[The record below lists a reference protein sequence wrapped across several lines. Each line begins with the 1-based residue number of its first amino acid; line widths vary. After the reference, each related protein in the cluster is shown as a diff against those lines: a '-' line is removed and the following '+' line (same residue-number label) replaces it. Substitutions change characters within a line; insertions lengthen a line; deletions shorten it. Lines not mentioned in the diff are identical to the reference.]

1 MQVNKIDTTNFQGI
15 YRIANTPRNVS
26 EIQKYVTPMY
36 EQIRHEKSFLFE
48 GFNPFKQALDIILNE
63 IADGEKYSLSWLK
76 MNAENFGADFSK
88 IGDGILHI
96 ITGKKDISR
105 VFEHMKNRAFHK
117 PTVLEQI
124 KEFFSRPEE
133 DYSDKPEHLRLLFH
147 ALDVNKEEDNAFY
160 ENFGDE
166 IIEVKT
172 PQDLLTKMLCEK
184 L

>member
-15 YRIANTPRNVS
+15 YRIANTPKNVS
-26 EIQKYVTPMY
+26 EIQKFVTPMY
-36 EQIRHEKSFLFE
+36 EHIRHEKTLLFE
-48 GFNPFKQALDIILNE
+48 GYNPFKQALDILLE
-63 IADGEKYSLSWLK
+63 HIADEQKYSLSWLK

-88 IGDGILHI
+88 VGDGILHI
-96 ITGKKDISR
+96 IAGKKDLSR
-105 VFEHMKNRAFHK
+105 VLEHMKNRAFHK

-124 KEFFSRPEE
+124 KEFFSRPEK

-147 ALDVNKEEDNAFY
+147 ALDVNKDEDTAFY
-160 ENFGDE
+160 EKFGKE

-172 PQDLLTKMLCEK
+172 PQELLTQMLGEK